1 MRSYDAV
8 VLAGGG
14 ARRLGGLDKPAQEVG
29 GASLLDRVLAATA
42 DAQRT
47 VVVGPER
54 VTARQ
59 VLWTVEAPAGGGPVA
74 ALAAGLRHVTA
85 GRMLLLAADL
95 PFLDARTVRALLDA
109 LGSGAGPG
117 PAGTDGALLVDEC
130 GWDQLLVG
138 VWRTAALR
146 AALPEVVDGARLGL
160 VLGGL
165 DAVRVSVPTVAGRP
179 APWTDCDTDEDL
191 RRARESA

>member
-74 ALAAGLRHVTA
+74 ALAAGLRLVTA
-85 GRMLLLAADL
+85 ARMLLLAADL
-95 PFLDARTVRALLDA
+95 PFLEQGTVHALLDA

-117 PAGTDGALLVDEC
+117 PAGSDGALLVDEH
-130 GWDQLLVG
+130 GRDQLLVG

-146 AALPEVVDGARLGL
+146 AALPEAVDGARLGL

-165 DAVRVSVPTVAGRP
+165 EAVRVSVPTVAGRP

>member
-29 GASLLDRVLAATA
+29 GVSLLDRVLAATA

-59 VLWTVEAPAGGGPVA
+59 VRWTVEAPAGGGPVA

-95 PFLDARTVRALLDA
+95 PFLDVRTVHALLEA
-109 LGSGAGPG
+109 LGSGARRG
-117 PAGTDGALLVDEC
+117 PAGSDGALLVDEH
-130 GWDQLLVG
+130 GRDQLLVG
-138 VWRTAALR
+138 AWRTAALR

-160 VLGGL
+160 VFAGL

>member
-1 MRSYDAV
+1 MTSYDAV

-59 VLWTVEAPAGGGPVA
+59 VLWTAEEPAGGGPVA
-74 ALAAGLRHVTA
+74 ALAAGLALVTA
-85 GRMLLLAADL
+85 AWVVLLAADL
-95 PFLDARTVRALLDA
+95 PFVVAVTVYALLDA
-109 LGSGAGPG
+109 LVSSDGAGP
-117 PAGTDGALLVDEC
+117 AGSDGALLVDDS
-130 GWDQLLVG
+130 GRDQLLVG

-146 AALPEVVDGARLGL
+146 AALPDVVNGARLGL

-165 DAVRVSVPTVAGRP
+165 DAVRVSVPTVAGKP

-191 RRARESA
+191 RRAREIA

>member
-1 MRSYDAV
+1 MTSYDAV

-59 VLWTVEAPAGGGPVA
+59 VLWTAEEPAGGGPVA
-74 ALAAGLRHVTA
+74 ALAAGLALVTA
-85 GRMLLLAADL
+85 AWVVLLAADL
-95 PFLDARTVRALLDA
+95 PFVVAATVYALLDA
-109 LGSGAGPG
+109 LVSSDGAGP
-117 PAGTDGALLVDEC
+117 AGSDGALLVDDS
-130 GWDQLLVG
+130 GRDQLLVG

-146 AALPEVVDGARLGL
+146 AALPDVVNGARLGL

-165 DAVRVSVPTVAGRP
+165 DAVRVSVPTVAGKP

-191 RRARESA
+191 RRAREIA

>member
-1 MRSYDAV
+1 MTSYDAV

-59 VLWTVEAPAGGGPVA
+59 VLWTAEEPAGGGPVA
-74 ALAAGLRHVTA
+74 ALVAGLALVTA
-85 GRMLLLAADL
+85 AWVVLLAADL
-95 PFLDARTVRALLDA
+95 PFVVAGTVYALLDA
-109 LGSGAGPG
+109 LVSSDGAGP
-117 PAGTDGALLVDEC
+117 AGSDGALLVDDS
-130 GWDQLLVG
+130 GRDQLLVG

-146 AALPEVVDGARLGL
+146 AALPDVVNGARLGL

-165 DAVRVSVPTVAGRP
+165 DAVRVSVPTVAGKP

-191 RRARESA
+191 RRAREIA

>member
-1 MRSYDAV
+1 MTSYDAV

-59 VLWTVEAPAGGGPVA
+59 VLWTAEEPACGGPVA
-74 ALAAGLRHVTA
+74 ALAAGLALVTA
-85 GRMLLLAADL
+85 AWVVLLAADL
-95 PFLDARTVRALLDA
+95 PFVVAATVYALLDA
-109 LGSGAGPG
+109 LVSSDGAGP
-117 PAGTDGALLVDEC
+117 AGSDGALLVDDS
-130 GWDQLLVG
+130 GRDQLLVG

-146 AALPEVVDGARLGL
+146 AALPDVVNGARLGL

-165 DAVRVSVPTVAGRP
+165 DAVRVSVPTVAGKP

-191 RRARESA
+191 RRAREIA

>member
-1 MRSYDAV
+1 MTSYDAV

-59 VLWTVEAPAGGGPVA
+59 VLWTAEEPAGGGPVA
-74 ALAAGLRHVTA
+74 ALAAGLALVTA
-85 GRMLLLAADL
+85 AWVVLLAADL
-95 PFLDARTVRALLDA
+95 PFVVAGTVYALLDA
-109 LGSGAGPG
+109 LVSSDGAGP
-117 PAGTDGALLVDEC
+117 AGSDGALLVDDS
-130 GWDQLLVG
+130 GRDQLLVG

-146 AALPEVVDGARLGL
+146 AALPDVVNGARLGL

-165 DAVRVSVPTVAGRP
+165 DAVRVSVPTVAGKP

-191 RRARESA
+191 RRAREIA